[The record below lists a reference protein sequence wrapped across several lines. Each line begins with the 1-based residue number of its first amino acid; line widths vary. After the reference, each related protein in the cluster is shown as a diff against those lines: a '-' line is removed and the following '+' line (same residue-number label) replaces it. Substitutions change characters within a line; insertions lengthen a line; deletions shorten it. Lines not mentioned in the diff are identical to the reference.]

1 MTAEETFDFIIVGS
15 GSAGSVMAHRLSE
28 DGRNSVLV
36 LEFGGSDWGPFI
48 QMPSA
53 LSYPMNMNL
62 YNWGFETEPEP
73 HLGGRRLATPR
84 GKVLGGSSSIN
95 GMVYVRGHPRDFD
108 AWETMGAKGWGFRHV
123 QPYFKR
129 MEHAHGGEEGWRG
142 THGPM
147 HVNRGARRNPLYQ
160 AFIEAGRQAGY
171 PVTPDYNGRQ
181 QEGFGAMEMTVHRGV
196 RWSAANAYLR
206 PALKRGNVKVVTYAF
221 ARRILLEEKRATGVE
236 YDVGGEIMTARARR
250 DVVIAASSINSPKL
264 LQLSGIGAPAALKSA
279 GIEVTH
285 ALPGVG
291 ENLHDH
297 LEIYFQ
303 LISKEPVTLYS
314 KLNLV
319 SKGMIGL
326 EWLLFGTGLGATNH
340 FESCGFIRSRAGIEY
355 PDIQYH
361 FLPAAMRYDGKAAF
375 PNHGFQAH
383 VGPMRTKSRGF
394 VRVKSND
401 PKENPKIL
409 FNYMSHPDDWAEFR
423 SCIRLTRELFQQ
435 PAMQKYAGAEIQ
447 PGKDVETDEQID
459 SFIRQ
464 HCESAYHPCG
474 TCKMGQATDPMA
486 VVDHECKVIGI
497 EGLRVADS
505 SIMPQVTNGNLNA
518 PTLMIGEKASD
529 HILGRDPLP
538 PSNQEPW
545 INPNWKTSQR

>member
-1 MTAEETFDFIIVGS
+1 MTATETFDFIIVGA
-15 GSAGSVMAHRLSE
+15 GSAGCVLAHRLSE

-36 LEFGGSDWGPFI
+36 LEYGGSDWGPFI

-53 LSYPMNMNL
+53 LAYPMNMSL

-84 GKVLGGSSSIN
+84 GKVVGGSSSIN
-95 GMVYVRGHPRDFD
+95 GMVYVRGHARDFD
-108 AWETMGAKGWGFRHV
+108 TWEEMGAKGWGFRHV

-129 MEHAHGGEEGWRG
+129 MEHSHGGEESWRG
-142 THGPM
+142 TSGPM
-147 HVNRGARRNPLYQ
+147 HVKRGTRRNPLYQ
-160 AFIEAGRQAGY
+160 AFVEAGRQAGY
-171 PVTPDYNGRQ
+171 PVTQDYNGRQ

-196 RWSAANAYLR
+196 RWSAANAFLR
-206 PALKRGNVKVVTYAF
+206 PALKRGNVKLVTYAF
-221 ARRILLEEKRATGVE
+221 ARRILFEGKRAVGVE
-236 YDVGGEIMTARARR
+236 YDVAGEVMTARARR
-250 DVVIAASSINSPKL
+250 EVVLAASSINSPKL
-264 LQLSGIGAPAALKSA
+264 LQLSGIGAPETLRAA
-279 GIEVTH
+279 GIKVEH

-297 LEIYFQ
+297 LEIYVQ
-303 LISKEPVTLYS
+303 LMSKEPVTLYS

-319 SKGMIGL
+319 SKGLIGL

-340 FESCGFIRSRAGIEY
+340 FESCGFIRSKAGIEY

-361 FLPAAMRYDGKAAF
+361 FLPAAMRYDGRAAF
-375 PNHGFQAH
+375 PNHGFQVH

-394 VRVKSND
+394 VRVRSND
-401 PKENPKIL
+401 PKQPPRIL

-423 SCIRLTRELFQQ
+423 ACLRLTRELFRQ
-435 PAMQKYAGAEIQ
+435 PAMQKYAGPEIQ
-447 PGKDVETDEQID
+447 PGKDVETDAEID
-459 SFIRQ
+459 DFIRR

-474 TCKMGQATDPMA
+474 TCKMGAVSDPLA
-486 VVDHECKVIGI
+486 VVDHQCRVIGI
-497 EGLRVADS
+497 EALRVADS
-505 SIMPQVTNGNLNA
+505 SIMPQVTNGNINA

-529 HILGRDPLP
+529 HILGRNPLP

-545 INPNWKTSQR
+545 INPNWKSSQR

>member
-1 MTAEETFDFIIVGS
+1 MTPATFDFIIVGA
-15 GSAGSVMAHRLSE
+15 GSAGCVMADRLSA
-28 DGRNSVLV
+28 DGKNSVLL
-36 LEFGGSDWGPFI
+36 LEFGGSDRGPFI

-62 YNWGFETEPEP
+62 YNWGFETDPEP

-84 GKVLGGSSSIN
+84 GKVVGGSSSIN
-95 GMVYVRGHPRDFD
+95 GMVYVRGHARDFD
-108 AWETMGAKGWGFRHV
+108 TWEEMGAKGWGFRHV

-129 MEHAHGGEEGWRG
+129 MEHSHGGEDGWRG
-142 THGPM
+142 TNGPM
-147 HVNRGARRNPLYQ
+147 HVTRGARSNPLYQ

-171 PVTPDYNGRQ
+171 PVTQDYNGHQ
-181 QEGFGAMEMTVHRGV
+181 QEGFGPMEMTVHRGV

-206 PALKRGNVKVVTYAF
+206 PALKRPNMKLETYAL
-221 ARRILLEEKRATGVE
+221 AHRILLDGRRAIGVE
-236 YDVGGEIMTARARR
+236 YDVAGELKQAHARR
-250 DVVIAASSINSPKL
+250 EVIIAASSINSPKL
-264 LQLSGIGAPAALKSA
+264 LQLSGIGAPETLKAA
-279 GIEVTH
+279 GIDVVH

-291 ENLHDH
+291 ENLQDH

-303 LISKEPVTLYS
+303 LKSKEPVTLYS
-314 KLNLV
+314 KLNWF

-326 EWLLFGTGLGATNH
+326 EWMLFGTGLGATNH

-355 PDIQYH
+355 PDIQFH

-375 PNHGFQAH
+375 NNHGFQVH
-383 VGPMRTKSRGF
+383 VGPMRSKSRGF
-394 VRVKSND
+394 VRIRSKD
-401 PKENPKIL
+401 PRESPRIL
-409 FNYMSHPDDWAEFR
+409 FNYLSHPDDLVEWR
-423 SCIRLTRELFQQ
+423 SCIRLTREIMAQ
-435 PAMQKYAGAEIQ
+435 PAMERYAGAEIQ
-447 PGKDVETDEQID
+447 PGKVVETDDQID
-459 SFIRQ
+459 AFIRE

-474 TCKMGQATDPMA
+474 TCKMGSPQDPMA
-486 VVDHECKVIGI
+486 VVDAECRVIGI
-497 EGLRVADS
+497 ANLRVADS

-545 INPNWKTSQR
+545 INPDWAVSQR